1 MAVNPSVS
9 GSIPASASGSVSVV
23 TSGSVPVT
31 VSGSD
36 LVTASASGS
45 VSVAASGSTPLS
57 ASSFVPSSASGSV
70 PVSVSGGPSV
80 DDVGVLPSSSEPGFF
95 DIFCL
100 PLNAD
105 GKFVVKGT
113 LRHVERD
120 PVVPSLPT
128 EVPLVSSS
136 KGGKVVLPL
145 GSMKVFCDLDKV
157 SWVTSSCDVD
167 EIWEVYRKN
176 LIDPQVFLPQHL
188 AGRAAFQCL
197 PPDMCVYKDQFACGL
212 RFPLHPFFLEIC
224 DEFSISL
231 PQLAPRAIAYIVAFI
246 VRCFL
251 LRITPTR
258 ELFCFFFHLKTAEPT
273 GSWYYFSRR
282 VLEFQGVDDKKRR
295 RGNTVFVDPLPGYD
309 SNNWHKRFFFLSA
322 PEDVDFP
329 SLWRVPRTTI
339 AEVLLSVDD
348 YKAVHKFVTEPSVSI
363 AELIVRENLIE
374 AGVWVPGSCD
384 SYSDFPVPFV
394 PSGFEASPRLERSLK
409 RKIGEGSLA
418 AIHSPFLGSAGGINT
433 LAVLSRSAKI
443 EKLEKVDRAVK
454 TEKLLAEKV
463 EKAAG
468 KSKGIVPQGA
478 PLVVRRSKRLKSASF
493 KVASA
498 GGSDKGVFS
507 SEGRFL
513 ISSFMDFIA
522 GKSFSKPLTR
532 LPLKDVVH
540 PGYDIG
546 LEGPSIIRHSSI
558 AHESS
563 KSMLLAGDK
572 KLLSNFPLEAL
583 HDMAVHHS
591 ASHMK
596 EILLDKEDSFYRAA
610 ADLSEMQERSKDLL
624 NLCRQLHS
632 EKTALGA
639 NSIEVERLKKELTM
653 LQECY
658 DLLKKEKELFSSS
671 AAAEKASLESS
682 VLALQRQLGDLSSAN
697 SALERSV
704 SDLKVQVSSL
714 QASPSSIVQSFK
726 ESPEGK
732 AFALSGSLGYFNLA
746 VKLIKMLLPR
756 RGLIVSDRLAE
767 FEDMDIAALIHADPD
782 LKRTYDRGPSV
793 VFLDDSP
800 RQVSEGTG
808 SSWDVGDSATA
819 VCSRGSSVDAEVS
832 QGASSPPP
840 V

>member
-1 MAVNPSVS
+1 MAGNPSSS
-9 GSIPASASGSVSVV
+9 GSGSVRITTSGFVPTISPGSVPAISPGSTSV
-23 TSGSVPVT
+23 AASGSVPVT
-31 VSGSD
+31 TFGFGQISALGFVP
-36 LVTASASGS
+36 VSASGGSS
-45 VSVAASGSTPLS
+45 VN
-57 ASSFVPSSASGSV
+57 
-70 PVSVSGGPSV
+70 
-80 DDVGVLPSSSEPGFF
+80 DVGVLPTSSEPEFF

-105 GKFVVKGT
+105 GKFVVKGA

-120 PVVPSLPT
+120 PMVPSLPT
-128 EVPLVSSS
+128 EVPSVSSS
-136 KGGKVVLPL
+136 KGGRVVLPL
-145 GSMKVFCDLDKV
+145 GSTKVFCDLDKV
-157 SWVTSSCDVD
+157 SWVTTSCDVD
-167 EIWEVYRKN
+167 ESREIYKKN
-176 LIDPQVFLPQHL
+176 LIDPQVFLPQHP

-197 PPDMCVYKDQFACGL
+197 PLDMCVYKDQFACGL

-231 PQLAPRAIAYIVAFI
+231 PQLAHRAIAYIVAFI

-295 RGNTVFVDPLPGYD
+295 RD
-309 SNNWHKRFFFLSA
+309 A
-322 PEDVDFP
+322 DFP

-348 YKAVHKFVTEPSVSI
+348 YRAVHKFVTEPSVSI

-394 PSGFEASPRLERSLK
+394 PSGFEASPRPERSLK
-409 RKIGEGSLA
+409 RKIGEGSPA

-443 EKLEKVDRAVK
+443 ERLEKVDRAVK
-454 TEKLLAEKV
+454 AEKLLAEKV
-463 EKAAG
+463 KKAVG

-478 PLVVRRSKRLKSASF
+478 PLAVRRSKRLKSASF

-498 GGSDKGVFS
+498 GGSDKGVAEACVIEVDKEVPASFVFPDDELQQFS
-507 SEGRFL
+507 SEGRLL

-540 PGYDIG
+540 PGYDID
-546 LEGPSIIRHSSI
+546 LEGPSVIRHSSI
-558 AHESS
+558 ARESS

-572 KLLSNFPLEAL
+572 KLLSNFPLEVL

-591 ASHMK
+591 ASVCAVLQHMK
-596 EILLDKEDSFYRAA
+596 EILLDKEDSSYCAA
-610 ADLSEMQERSKDLL
+610 ADLSEMRERSKDLL

-632 EKTALGA
+632 EKTVLGA

-658 DLLKKEKELFSSS
+658 DLLKREKELFSSS
-671 AAAEKASLESS
+671 AAASLESF
-682 VLALQRQLGDLSSAN
+682 VLSLQWQLGDLSSVN
-697 SALERSV
+697 STLERSI
-704 SDLKVQVSSL
+704 SDLKAQVSSL
-714 QASPSSIVQSFK
+714 QASSSSIVQSFK
-726 ESPEGK
+726 ESPEGR

-767 FEDMDIAALIHADPD
+767 FEDIDVAALIHADPD
-782 LKRTYDRGPSV
+782 LKRTYDQGPSA

-800 RQVSEGTG
+800 RQASEGTD

-819 VCSRGSSVDAEVS
+819 VCSRGSSVDVEVS
-832 QGASSPPP
+832 RGVPPSLP